1 MQNCRALLSVKHTHT
16 PVMHAA
22 SAYGRIS
29 LSTYHVR
36 QRNAE
41 GSYITTLHYQTYP
54 IKKMGFFLRLE
65 FVPKFA
71 NPYFNQ
77 LFVQLR

>member
-1 MQNCRALLSVKHTHT
+1 
-16 PVMHAA
+16 MHAA

-29 LSTYHVR
+29 LSTYHVQ

-54 IKKMGFFLRLE
+54 IKKM
-65 FVPKFA
+65 
-71 NPYFNQ
+71 
-77 LFVQLR
+77 